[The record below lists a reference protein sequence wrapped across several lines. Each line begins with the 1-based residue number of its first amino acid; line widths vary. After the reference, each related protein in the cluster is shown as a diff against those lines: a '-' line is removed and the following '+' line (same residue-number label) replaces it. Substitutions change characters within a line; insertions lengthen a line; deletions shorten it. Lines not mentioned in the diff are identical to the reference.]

1 MIYPACFLIGHADT
15 SEELYPALLEAIE
28 LHITNYGIREFFF
41 GHHGGFDR
49 LTLRVL
55 KEAKIR
61 HPEIQRILVL
71 SYHPAQHTPLL
82 PEDIDES
89 YYPFDTPVPPRYA
102 IPKANR
108 RMIDRCSH
116 LIVYAAHPG
125 KTRDFAAYAQQKG
138 KKIQYI
144 KRT

>member
-1 MIYPACFLIGHADT
+1 MQKLSCFFIGHADA

-28 LHITNYGIREFFF
+28 LHITSYRIKEFFF
-41 GHHGGFDR
+41 GYHGGFDR
-49 LTLRVL
+49 LTLRAL
-55 KEAKIR
+55 KDAKIR

-71 SYHPAQHTPLL
+71 SYHPAQHTLLL
-82 PEDIDES
+82 PKDIDES
-89 YYPFDTPVPPRYA
+89 FYPFDAPVPPRYA
-102 IPKANR
+102 ILKANR
-108 RMIDRCSH
+108 HMIDRCSH

-125 KTRDFAAYAQQKG
+125 KTRDFAAYAQQKE